1 MSVLIFGH
9 DDALAKWCAARIPH
23 VGKTGFGPCRAIG
36 VATGNQPDD
45 TLLAVVVYHDYMQHY
60 GVCQVSVAARSP
72 KWATRETIRAL
83 LSVPYEQF
91 RCRKVWSAMPSDN
104 HRAIRF
110 NEGIGFRRE
119 AILRHH
125 YAPRRHA
132 VITSMMRNEYEARWK
147 KA

>member
-23 VGKTGFGPCRAIG
+23 VGKAGFGPCRAIG

-45 TLLAVVVYHDYMQHY
+45 TLLAVVVYHDYVPSY
-60 GVCQVSVAARSP
+60 GVCQLSMAARSP
-72 KWATRETIRAL
+72 KWASREAIRGL
-83 LSVPYEQF
+83 LSVPYEQYG
-91 RCRKVWSAMPSDN
+91 CRKVWTATPSDN
-104 HRAIRF
+104 LRAIRF

-132 VITSMMRNEYEARWK
+132 VICSMLRNEFEARWK
-147 KA
+147 KV